1 MEPVPKSIF
10 GTFPSTPKI
19 LFVLSLFYAL
29 SVNECFLFL
38 LIFLVVLLSMWAL
51 SSLTRDQTCI
61 PCVGGM
67 RSSPL
72 DRQGSFS
79 E

>member
-1 MEPVPKSIF
+1 MQPAPKSIF

-19 LFVLSLFYAL
+19 SLVLPLFYAL

-38 LIFLVVLLSMWAL
+38 LIFSVVLLSMWAL
-51 SSLTRDQTCI
+51 SSLTRDRTCV
-61 PCVGGM
+61 PCIRSM
-67 RSSPL
+67 KSSPL
-72 DRQGSFS
+72 DCQGNSS